1 MRKAKPKAEWDWA
14 DHAATRLVR
23 GYRIHQAKGLELRDR
38 IAAALRKA
46 AAGGRD
52 EKDDGSWSTATLQ

>member
-38 IAAALRKA
+38 IAAALEKA
-46 AAGGRD
+46 RIALLRRR
-52 EKDDGSWSTATLQ
+52 